1 MATGIGVGI
10 AGDVFQTKAGLGS
23 GPAAFSNLYSMYFDG
38 VSEYLEGSSVPLLG
52 AGGTGDFSISFWIYV
67 DTVIS
72 GSNQRVFAFGAGG
85 TVQTQLYINSA
96 NGNLQF
102 NSSFNDNFAW
112 GASDDT
118 WYHLVYRVNRAS
130 VTDNVGFVQ
139 DGTIINNKSQAIA
152 TIFDITGDFFMG
164 RNAGSYA
171 FDGNLDEFAVW
182 DKYLTDADCIEIY
195 NGGTP
200 NDLSTLSMAANL
212 QHWWRM
218 GDPTGTASYPTIVDQ
233 TGGITM
239 TMTNMD
245 SSNITTNVP

>member
-38 VSEYLEGSSVPLLG
+38 VSESLVGSAVPLLG

-72 GSNQRVFAFGAGG
+72 GTNQRVFSFGAGG
-85 TVQTQLYINSA
+85 TLQTQMYINAA

-102 NSSFNDNFAW
+102 NGPFNDSFAW
-112 GASDDT
+112 GASGST
-118 WYHLVYRVNRAS
+118 WYHMVFRVNRAS
-130 VTDNVGFVQ
+130 ATLNVGFVQ
-139 DGTIINNKSQAIA
+139 DGTIINNKSQ
-152 TIFDITGDFFMG
+152 TVTTTFDTTGDFYMG
-164 RNAGSYA
+164 RNAGSFG

-195 NGGTP
+195 NSGTP